1 MNNRTFGSTG
11 EYDVHDYLIG
21 QGYAIRAMNY
31 RKGPGEIDVIAEK
44 DRTIVFL
51 EVKRRTTTR
60 YGTPAE
66 AVTPAK
72 RRRIIR
78 TALLY
83 LQENRLLERRVRF
96 DIVELTPGRLHHIEA
111 AFDATGMQG
120 I

>member
-1 MNNRTFGSTG
+1 MNKRGFGSVG

-21 QGYAIRAMNY
+21 QGYTVRAMNY
-31 RKGPGEIDVIAEK
+31 RRHTGEIDVIAEK
-44 DRTIVFL
+44 DGVIAII
-51 EVKRRTTTR
+51 EVKRRTTNR

-83 LQENRLLERRVRF
+83 LQENRLLDARVRF
-96 DIVELTPGRLHHIEA
+96 DVVEISPGRFNHIQA
-111 AFDATGMQG
+111 AFDATGMRG

>member
-1 MNNRTFGSTG
+1 MNKRSFGSVC
-11 EYDVHDYLIG
+11 EYDAHDYLLG
-21 QGYAIRAMNY
+21 QGYAVRAMNY
-31 RKGPGEIDVIAEK
+31 RRKTGEIDVIAEK
-44 DRTIVFL
+44 DGVIAFI
-51 EVKRRTTTR
+51 EVKRRTTLR

-83 LQENRLLERRVRF
+83 LQENRITETPVRF
-96 DIVELTPGRLHHIEA
+96 DIIEISPGRFNHIES